1 MASEL
6 PFGIKAL
13 VFVLEAFF
21 EWFVAVPVRGALVFF
36 LAIGLDVLREGL
48 GSLRLTATFLVLSP
62 VTLAPCLPPE
72 IEDAAEVKLTPKF
85 PEFFDLC

>member
-1 MASEL
+1 MAREP
-6 PFGIKAL
+6 PFGIKVL
-13 VFVLEAFF
+13 DFVLEAFF

-36 LAIGLDVLREGL
+36 LAIGLDVCNEGL

-72 IEDAAEVKLTPKF
+72 IEDAPEGILTPKF
-85 PEFFDLC
+85 PEFFDL